1 MMASSMANECG
12 REAEV
17 RRRGR
22 ERMSEGKLG
31 EAFLCPATHDDKA
44 VGNSGRWH
52 PAVAVV

>member
-1 MMASSMANECG
+1 MASSMANECG

-31 EAFLCPATHDDKA
+31 EAFLYPATHDDKA